1 MIRLYVTTET
11 ISLYSDP
18 PSTICQYVYHN
29 IDFILQVE
37 SIIKTKVI
45 SCCIRASLRKV
56 KYIIQGPSKYLVD
69 LPRYLRGPM
78 PNVPK
83 VKAAKAKL
91 VLELESRTPGNTKV
105 REIVIMIQKRTEI
118 VIKLDVVR
126 WKIVTRHLP
135 A

>member
-1 MIRLYVTTET
+1 M
-11 ISLYSDP
+11 
-18 PSTICQYVYHN
+18 
-29 IDFILQVE
+29 
-37 SIIKTKVI
+37 
-45 SCCIRASLRKV
+45 